1 MTGNDAAET
10 FRSPETEPEDRARR
24 LIEASAGRPVDVRF
38 HDNRVTLASVRSAP
52 DGWRVRLHAAFR
64 SAPESVLQHLSMFLR
79 TRKSSWWRTVRS
91 YAAAIVPVR
100 TEVADARDDRPRR
113 KTPIRTRGAHF
124 DLPAILAEVIA
135 TEFGGR
141 HASVRI
147 TWGRAAEARRARR
160 RSIRFGSFDTELNLI
175 RIHPSLDHA
184 DVPPAFMRF
193 LVFHEL
199 LHAEFPP
206 RRSGARW
213 IHHPRELRRRERL
226 YPGFEEMKAVMTR
239 LMRAAP

>member
-24 LIEASAGRPVDVRF
+24 LIEASAGRPVDVCF

-64 SAPESVLQHLSMFLR
+64 SAPESVLQHLGMFLR

-91 YAAAIVPVR
+91 YAAGILPARVDVVP
-100 TEVADARDDRPRR
+100 APPRPGRE
-113 KTPIRTRGAHF
+113 TLIRTKGEHF
-124 DLPAILAEVIA
+124 DLGAILAEVA
-135 TEFGGR
+135 AAEFEGR

-147 TWGRAAEARRARR
+147 TWGRAAGARRARR

-184 DVPPAFMRF
+184 GVPPAFMRF

-206 RRSGARW
+206 RRSGGRW

-226 YPGFEEMKAVMTR
+226 YPGFGEMKAVMTR